1 MASIKL
7 PDGSIKEVADGTTV
21 GQVAEGIGRG
31 LAKAAVVGRVDGKLV
46 DLSHPLTGSHDLQ
59 IITEKDADALY
70 VMRHSTAHVL
80 AQALR
85 HLYGAEL
92 QYTIGPVIENGF
104 FYDFQFPKGV
114 TFSMDDLPKV
124 EKEMQKIIDQNLPF
138 SREDVKPE
146 AAKQLLHGEN
156 QRFKDEIID
165 ELKTAGEKSVSI
177 YRQGD
182 FTDLCRG
189 PHIPTTAK
197 IKAFKLQS
205 VAGAYWRGDSNREQ
219 LTRIYGIAFFDK
231 KELENHTKMQ
241 EEAKK
246 RDHRVLGPQLG
257 LFTIDEQVGQGLVL
271 WKPKGAIVRQQLQD
285 FISEHLRRQGYSQVF
300 TPHIGRL
307 GLYKT
312 SGHYPYYK
320 ESQFPPLVDR
330 ELIEALSKEG
340 CSCSE
345 LSNRMEKGEVDGYL
359 LKPMNCPMHIRIF
372 ASEPHSY
379 RDMPVR
385 LAEFGTV
392 YRWEKSGELGGM
404 TRVRGFTQ
412 DDAHLFVTEEQL
424 SAELMGCL
432 ELVKIVFTTLGM
444 SDYRVRVGLRDP
456 DSAKYVGETEQWDK
470 AEKACKDAAAS
481 LGVPFSNEPGE
492 AAFYGPKIDFV
503 VKDVI
508 GREWQLGTVQVDYQ
522 LPQRFDLSYTGADNK
537 PHRPVMIHRAPF
549 GSMERFIGVLIE
561 HFAGAFPLW
570 LAPVQVSVLTI
581 SEKSEEYGIEVAA
594 ALNNAGLR
602 AETQFGPEKIG
613 HKIRGASMQ
622 KVPYSVVIGEQEAA
636 SRSVAVRRYP
646 GTDKGPTMSLDEFVQ
661 RCEQEVSSRG
671 ATPAVAPVTEAAK

>member
-7 PDGSIKEVADGTTV
+7 PDGSIRELADGTTV
-21 GQVAEGIGRG
+21 GQLAESIGRG
-31 LAKAAVVGRVDGKLV
+31 LAKAAIVGKVDGKLV
-46 DLSHPLTGSHDLQ
+46 DLAFPLVGSHEVQ
-59 IITEKDADALY
+59 IITDKDADGLF

-85 HLYGAEL
+85 RLYGATL
-92 QYTIGPVIENGF
+92 QYTIGPVIDNGF
-104 FYDFQFPKGV
+104 FYDFEFPRGV
-114 TFSMDDLPKV
+114 SFSMDDLPKV
-124 EKEMQKIIDQNLPF
+124 EKEMQKIVEQNLPF
-138 SREDVKPE
+138 SREDVAPDR
-146 AAKQLLHGEN
+146 AKQLLHGES
-156 QRFKDEIID
+156 QRFKEEIID
-165 ELKTAGEKSVSI
+165 ELAGKGEKTVSI

-189 PHIPTTAK
+189 PHLPTTGK

-219 LTRIYGIAFFDK
+219 LTRIYGTAYFDK
-231 KELENHTKMQ
+231 KELDQHLKMLD
-241 EEAKK
+241 EAKK
-246 RDHRVLGPQLG
+246 RNHRALGPQLG

-271 WKPKGAIVRQQLQD
+271 WKPKGAIVRQELQN

-320 ESQFPPLVDR
+320 DSQFPPLVDR
-330 ELIEALSKEG
+330 ELIDALAKENCG
-340 CSCSE
+340 CAE
-345 LSNRMEKGEVDGYL
+345 LANRMEKGEVDGYL

-372 ASEPHSY
+372 ASEQRSY
-379 RDMPVR
+379 RDMPIR

-412 DDAHLFVTEEQL
+412 DDAHLFVTEEQV
-424 SAELMGCL
+424 AVELMGCL
-432 ELVKIVFTTLGM
+432 ELVKIVFSTLGM
-444 SDYRVRVGLRDP
+444 HDYRVRVGLRDP
-456 DSAKYVGETEQWDK
+456 DSAKYVGQPDQWDK

-481 LGVPFSNEPGE
+481 LGVPFTLEPGE

-570 LAPVQVSVLTI
+570 LAPVQVAVLTV
-581 SEKSEEYGIEVAA
+581 SEKSNEYGNDVLA

-602 AETQFGPEKIG
+602 AHGDFGAEKIG
-613 HKIRGASMQ
+613 AKIRKATLD
-622 KVPYSVVIGEQEAA
+622 KIPYMLILGEQEAA
-636 SRSVAVRRYP
+636 ARKVAVRHRTA
-646 GTDKGPTMSLDEFVQ
+646 GDKGHMSLEEFTQ
-661 RCEQEVSSRG
+661 RSVEESKSRG
-671 ATPAVAPVTEAAK
+671 GSPAV